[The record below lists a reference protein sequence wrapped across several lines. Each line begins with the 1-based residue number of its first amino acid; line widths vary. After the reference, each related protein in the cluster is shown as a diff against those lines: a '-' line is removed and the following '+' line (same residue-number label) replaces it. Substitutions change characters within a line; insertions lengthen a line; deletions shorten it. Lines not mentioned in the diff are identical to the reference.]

1 MKSKY
6 YDILNYIIHYLVELF
21 EFNIGIEVFM
31 LRNSKNYYP
40 LFKRIII
47 LVLEYLLYLLLEDMF
62 RIIFLNH
69 IGEQNIL

>member
-69 IGEQNIL
+69 IGEQNIF